1 MSALA
6 TPPAVP
12 ADTRE
17 RILRAAIRQCE
28 EVGLRRTTMEDI
40 ARRAR
45 LARATLYRH
54 FESKDALVRAVI
66 LAEAQRFFD
75 ALDVAIAGRKRSE
88 ERLVEGFAF
97 ALQYAHDHAL
107 LQKLLRNEPETLLPY
122 LLGDSRLI
130 RLATD
135 AVAQRIESSRI
146 DTPSPR
152 ETAELAVR
160 LVLSLAL
167 SPESSLGADDA
178 EGARRLARRHLTGAC

>member
-75 ALDVAIAGRKRSE
+75 ALDVAIAGRRRSE